1 MKEYILSLF
10 KRSKDKEFVKAC
22 QEILDNPRYRMQW
35 VEEADRNDPLIPLHK
50 EYKAYC
56 DYTLPDGRLVSLWK
70 HALTSISEDG
80 GNTWAQPVERAKGFV
95 NSNAKIW
102 GQRLSDGTYAT
113 VYNPSE
119 FRWPL
124 AISLSKD
131 GLEYTTLN
139 LVHGEITPMRYGGNY
154 KSFGP
159 QYVRG
164 IQEGNGTPPDG
175 DLWVTYSV
183 NKEDM
188 WVSHIPVPVRA
199 HASAHADDN
208 FANYKDLNELTDW
221 NLYSLQ
227 WAPVSL
233 DGNGWCCKIRICSIM
248 PVWSVRYLLQKSLKF
263 LSN

>member
-1 MKEYILSLF
+1 
-10 KRSKDKEFVKAC
+10 
-22 QEILDNPRYRMQW
+22 YRMQW

-175 DLWVTYSV
+175 DLWVTYSM
-183 NKEDM
+183 NKGGH
-188 WVSHIPVPVRA
+188 VGFSYPCARPR
-199 HASAHADDN
+199 
-208 FANYKDLNELTDW
+208 TC
-221 NLYSLQ
+221 Q
-227 WAPVSL
+227 
-233 DGNGWCCKIRICSIM
+233 
-248 PVWSVRYLLQKSLKF
+248 
-263 LSN
+263 

>member
-1 MKEYILSLF
+1 MPE
-10 KRSKDKEFVKAC
+10 
-22 QEILDNPRYRMQW
+22 
-35 VEEADRNDPLIPLHK
+35 
-50 EYKAYC
+50 
-56 DYTLPDGRLVSLWK
+56 GRLVSLWK

-175 DLWVTYSV
+175 DLWVTYSM

-199 HASAHADDN
+199 HASEHADDD
-208 FANYKDLNELTDW
+208 FAGNKDLSELPDW
-221 NLYSLQ
+221 NL
-227 WAPVSL
+227 
-233 DGNGWCCKIRICSIM
+233 
-248 PVWSVRYLLQKSLKF
+248 
-263 LSN
+263 